1 MLCLLI
7 WHAYLEIKCYI
18 FSKKKKERKEC
29 YLGEMY
35 ARGENLVFYPKKSTR
50 AGEEDLF
57 INLALGERDFTRA

>member
-18 FSKKKKERKEC
+18 FKKKKKEKNVI
-29 YLGEMY
+29 LDKMY
-35 ARGENLVFYPKKSTR
+35 ARRENLVFYPKKSTK